1 LGGKSGTSGK
11 PRDGCEKMPLTRI
24 DDKGRIVLPNDLRR
38 KIGLKQGDELLIDEI
53 GEGTFI
59 LKKVDLQ
66 AMLRD
71 AIAKAQSI
79 DNEKLERE
87 IEEESN
93 QLARSKFKVPNR

>member
-1 LGGKSGTSGK
+1 
-11 PRDGCEKMPLTRI
+11 MPLTKV
-24 DDKGRIVLPNDLRR
+24 DDKGRVLLPSDLRNR
-38 KIGLKQGDELLIDEI
+38 IGLKQGDELLIDEM

-59 LKKVDLQ
+59 LKKVDVR

-71 AIAKAQSI
+71 AISKAKSI

-93 QLARSKFKVPNR
+93 QFARNKFKVPDR

>member
-1 LGGKSGTSGK
+1 
-11 PRDGCEKMPLTRI
+11 MPLTRI

>member
-1 LGGKSGTSGK
+1 
-11 PRDGCEKMPLTRI
+11 MPLTKV
-24 DDKGRIVLPNDLRR
+24 DDKGRVLLPSDLRQR
-38 KIGLKQGDELLIDEI
+38 IGLKQGDELLIDEM

-59 LKKVDLQ
+59 LKKVDVR

-71 AIAKAQSI
+71 AIIKAKSI

-93 QLARSKFKVPNR
+93 RFARDKFKISDR